1 LTIGFLFVSLQLKSI
16 VAMERILLN
25 KLLEWKEMPN
35 RKPLI
40 IRGARQTGKTWLMR
54 EFGKKAFKKM
64 VYVNFE
70 NEPRFRDLFIKDY
83 NTARII
89 SMLELHLNE
98 KIDAEDTLLIFD
110 EIQAVDGGLTS
121 LKYFCEEAPQYA
133 IVAAGSLL
141 GISFHANQSF
151 PVGKVD
157 FLDLYPMSLEEFMC
171 AAGKK
176 MLWDAMV
183 AQEWDMV
190 ATFHDELLQM
200 LRIYMYVGGMPEVV
214 KQWVD
219 NQDFFAVREKQQ
231 NILRSYVADFSK
243 HIPDDQVPRVNMVWD
258 SLPAQLAKENK
269 KFIYGIIRDGAR
281 AKDFELAIMW
291 LYNCGLVLKSHRVK
305 VPSMPLKAYQD
316 FQTFK
321 LFMVDVGLLGAAV
334 GLQTQMLLE
343 GNRLFTEFKGA
354 LAEQY
359 VMQELSAQNFD
370 YIGYWTNERSTAEVD
385 FVIQQKGEVV
395 PIEVK
400 SGENLRSRSFTQF
413 CRTYEPKIAFKA
425 STLPYHGGME
435 IVNVPL
441 YGIIAALSAG
451 Q

>member
-1 LTIGFLFVSLQLKSI
+1 
-16 VAMERILLN
+16 
-25 KLLEWKEMPN
+25 MPN

-133 IVAAGSLL
+133 IEAAGSLL

>member
-1 LTIGFLFVSLQLKSI
+1 
-16 VAMERILLN
+16 MERNLLN
-25 KLLEWKEMPN
+25 KLLKWKEMPN

-110 EIQAVDGGLTS
+110 ERQAVDGGLTS

-141 GISFHANQSF
+141 GISLHPNQSF

-354 LAEQY
+354 LTEQY

-370 YIGYWTNERSTAEVD
+370 YIGYWTNERSTPEVD

-441 YGIIAALSAG
+441 YGIIPALTAG

>member
-1 LTIGFLFVSLQLKSI
+1 
-16 VAMERILLN
+16 
-25 KLLEWKEMPN
+25 
-35 RKPLI
+35 
-40 IRGARQTGKTWLMR
+40 MR
-54 EFGKKAFKKM
+54 EIGKKAFKKM

-70 NEPRFRDLFIKDY
+70 NEPRFHDLFIKDY

-141 GISFHANQSF
+141 GISLHANQSF

-370 YIGYWTNERSTAEVD
+370 YIGYWTNERSTTEVD

-441 YGIIAALSAG
+441 YGIIPALSAG

>member
-1 LTIGFLFVSLQLKSI
+1 
-16 VAMERILLN
+16 MERNLLN

-141 GISFHANQSF
+141 GISLHANQSF

-321 LFMVDVGLLGAAV
+321 LFMVYVGLLGAAV

-370 YIGYWTNERSTAEVD
+370 YIGYWTNERSTTEVD

-441 YGIIAALSAG
+441 YGIIPALSAG

>member
-1 LTIGFLFVSLQLKSI
+1 MK
-16 VAMERILLN
+16 RNLLN
-25 KLLEWKEMPN
+25 KLLKWKEMPN

-141 GISFHANQSF
+141 GISLHANQSF

-316 FQTFK
+316 LQTFK

-354 LAEQY
+354 LTEQY

-441 YGIIAALSAG
+441 YGIIPALSAG

>member
-1 LTIGFLFVSLQLKSI
+1 
-16 VAMERILLN
+16 
-25 KLLEWKEMPN
+25 MPN

-141 GISFHANQSF
+141 GISLHANQSF

-316 FQTFK
+316 LQTFK

-354 LAEQY
+354 LTEQY

-441 YGIIAALSAG
+441 YGIIPALTAG

>member
-1 LTIGFLFVSLQLKSI
+1 
-16 VAMERILLN
+16 MERNLLN
-25 KLLEWKEMPN
+25 KLLKWKEMPN

-70 NEPRFRDLFIKDY
+70 NEPRFHNLFIKDY

-141 GISFHANQSF
+141 GISLHANQSF

-291 LYNCGLVLKSHRVK
+291 LFNCGLVLKSHRVK

-354 LAEQY
+354 LTEQY

-385 FVIQQKGEVV
+385 FVIQHKGEVV

-441 YGIIAALSAG
+441 YGIIPALSAG

>member
-1 LTIGFLFVSLQLKSI
+1 
-16 VAMERILLN
+16 MERNLLD
-25 KLLEWKEMPN
+25 KLLKWKDMPN

-54 EFGKKAFKKM
+54 EFGKRAFRNM

-70 NEPRFRDLFIKDY
+70 NEPRFRDLFVKDY
-83 NTARII
+83 NTSRII

-98 KIDAEDTLLIFD
+98 RIDARDTLLIFD
-110 EIQAVDGGLTS
+110 EIQAVEGGLTS

-157 FLDLYPMSLEEFMC
+157 FLDLYPMTLEEFMC
-171 AAGKK
+171 ASGKK

-183 AQEWDMV
+183 EQEWDMV
-190 ATFHDELLQM
+190 ASFHDELIQM
-200 LRIYMYVGGMPEVV
+200 LRTYMYVGGMPEVV
-214 KQWVD
+214 KQWID

-243 HIPDDQVPRVNMVWD
+243 HIPDEQVPRVNMVWD

-269 KFIYGIIRDGAR
+269 KFIYGIIREGAR
-281 AKDFELAIMW
+281 AKEFELAIMW

-334 GLQTQMLLE
+334 GLQAQVLVE
-343 GNRLFTEFKGA
+343 GDRLFTEFKGA
-354 LAEQY
+354 MAEQY
-359 VMQELSAQNFD
+359 VMQELSARNYD
-370 YIGYWTNERSTAEVD
+370 YIGYWTNERSTSEVD
-385 FVIQQKGEVV
+385 FIVQQKGEVI

-413 CRTYEPKIAFKA
+413 CKTYEPKIAFKA
-425 STLPYHGGME
+425 STLPYHGGAGM
-435 IVNVPL
+435 VNVPL
-441 YGIIAALSAG
+441 YGIIPALSAG
-451 Q
+451 R

>member
-1 LTIGFLFVSLQLKSI
+1 
-16 VAMERILLN
+16 MERNLLD
-25 KLLEWKEMPN
+25 KLLKWKDMPN

-54 EFGKKAFKKM
+54 EFGKRAFRNM

-70 NEPRFRDLFIKDY
+70 NEPRFRDLFVKDY
-83 NTARII
+83 NTSRII

-98 KIDAEDTLLIFD
+98 RIDARDTLLIFD
-110 EIQAVDGGLTS
+110 EIQAVEGGLTS

-141 GISFHANQSF
+141 GISLHANQSF

-157 FLDLYPMSLEEFMC
+157 FLDLYPLTLEEFMC
-171 AAGKK
+171 ASGKK

-183 AQEWDMV
+183 EQEWDMV
-190 ATFHDELLQM
+190 ASFHDELIQM
-200 LRIYMYVGGMPEVV
+200 LRTYMYVGGMPEVV
-214 KQWVD
+214 KQWID

-243 HIPDDQVPRVNMVWD
+243 HIPDEQVPRVNMVWD

-269 KFIYGIIRDGAR
+269 KFIYGIIREGAR
-281 AKDFELAIMW
+281 AKEFELAIMW

-334 GLQTQMLLE
+334 GLQAQVLVE
-343 GNRLFTEFKGA
+343 GDRLFTEFKGA
-354 LAEQY
+354 MAEQY
-359 VMQELSAQNFD
+359 VMQELSARNYD
-370 YIGYWTNERSTAEVD
+370 YIGYWTNERSTSEVD
-385 FVIQQKGEVV
+385 FIVQQKGEVI

-413 CRTYEPKIAFKA
+413 CKTYEPKIAFKA
-425 STLPYHGGME
+425 STLPYHGGAGM
-435 IVNVPL
+435 VNVPL
-441 YGIIAALSAG
+441 YGIIPALSAG
-451 Q
+451 R

>member
-1 LTIGFLFVSLQLKSI
+1 ML
-16 VAMERILLN
+16 M
-25 KLLEWKEMPN
+25 LEEE
-35 RKPLI
+35 LI
-40 IRGARQTGKTWLMR
+40 
-54 EFGKKAFKKM
+54 
-64 VYVNFE
+64 
-70 NEPRFRDLFIKDY
+70 FIKVF
-83 NTARII
+83 
-89 SMLELHLNE
+89 
-98 KIDAEDTLLIFD
+98 K
-110 EIQAVDGGLTS
+110 
-121 LKYFCEEAPQYA
+121 
-133 IVAAGSLL
+133 
-141 GISFHANQSF
+141 
-151 PVGKVD
+151 
-157 FLDLYPMSLEEFMC
+157 
-171 AAGKK
+171 
-176 MLWDAMV
+176 
-183 AQEWDMV
+183 
-190 ATFHDELLQM
+190 
-200 LRIYMYVGGMPEVV
+200 
-214 KQWVD
+214 
-219 NQDFFAVREKQQ
+219 KQQ

-354 LAEQY
+354 LTEQY

-441 YGIIAALSAG
+441 YGIIPALTAG

>member
-1 LTIGFLFVSLQLKSI
+1 
-16 VAMERILLN
+16 MERNLLN
-25 KLLEWKEMPN
+25 KLLKWKEMPN

-141 GISFHANQSF
+141 GISLHANQSF

-157 FLDLYPMSLEEFMC
+157 FLDLYPMTLEEFMC

-354 LAEQY
+354 LTEQY

-441 YGIIAALSAG
+441 YGIIPALSAG

>member
-1 LTIGFLFVSLQLKSI
+1 
-16 VAMERILLN
+16 MERNLLN
-25 KLLEWKEMPN
+25 KLLKWKEMPN

-141 GISFHANQSF
+141 GISLHANQSF

-354 LAEQY
+354 LTEQY

-385 FVIQQKGEVV
+385 FVIQHKGEVV

-441 YGIIAALSAG
+441 YGIIPALSAG

>member
-1 LTIGFLFVSLQLKSI
+1 
-16 VAMERILLN
+16 MERNLLN
-25 KLLEWKEMPN
+25 KLLKWKEMPN

-54 EFGKKAFKKM
+54 EFGNKAFKKM

-141 GISFHANQSF
+141 GISLHANQSF

-441 YGIIAALSAG
+441 YGIIPALSAG

>member
-1 LTIGFLFVSLQLKSI
+1 
-16 VAMERILLN
+16 
-25 KLLEWKEMPN
+25 
-35 RKPLI
+35 
-40 IRGARQTGKTWLMR
+40 MR

-141 GISFHANQSF
+141 GISLHANQSF
-151 PVGKVD
+151 PVGKVE
-157 FLDLYPMSLEEFMC
+157 FLDLYPMTLEEFMC

-354 LAEQY
+354 LTEQY

-441 YGIIAALSAG
+441 YGIIPALSAG

>member
-1 LTIGFLFVSLQLKSI
+1 
-16 VAMERILLN
+16 
-25 KLLEWKEMPN
+25 
-35 RKPLI
+35 
-40 IRGARQTGKTWLMR
+40 MR

-70 NEPRFRDLFIKDY
+70 NEPRFHDLFIKDY

-141 GISFHANQSF
+141 GISLHANQSF

-370 YIGYWTNERSTAEVD
+370 YIGYWTNERSTTEVD

-441 YGIIAALSAG
+441 YGIIPALSAG

>member
-1 LTIGFLFVSLQLKSI
+1 
-16 VAMERILLN
+16 
-25 KLLEWKEMPN
+25 
-35 RKPLI
+35 
-40 IRGARQTGKTWLMR
+40 MR

-141 GISFHANQSF
+141 GISLHANQSF

-370 YIGYWTNERSTAEVD
+370 YIGYWTNERSTTEVD

-441 YGIIAALSAG
+441 YGIIPALSAG

>member
-1 LTIGFLFVSLQLKSI
+1 
-16 VAMERILLN
+16 MERNLLN
-25 KLLEWKEMPN
+25 KLLKWKEMPN

-141 GISFHANQSF
+141 GISLHANQSF

-441 YGIIAALSAG
+441 YGIIPALSAG

>member
-1 LTIGFLFVSLQLKSI
+1 
-16 VAMERILLN
+16 
-25 KLLEWKEMPN
+25 
-35 RKPLI
+35 
-40 IRGARQTGKTWLMR
+40 MR

-141 GISFHANQSF
+141 GISLHANQSF

-183 AQEWDMV
+183 VQEWDMV

-441 YGIIAALSAG
+441 YGIIPALTAG

>member
-1 LTIGFLFVSLQLKSI
+1 
-16 VAMERILLN
+16 
-25 KLLEWKEMPN
+25 MPN

-141 GISFHANQSF
+141 GISLHANQSF

-183 AQEWDMV
+183 VQEWDMV

-441 YGIIAALSAG
+441 YGIIPALTAG

>member
-1 LTIGFLFVSLQLKSI
+1 
-16 VAMERILLN
+16 MERNLLN
-25 KLLEWKEMPN
+25 KLLKWKEMPN

-54 EFGKKAFKKM
+54 EFGNKAFKKM

-141 GISFHANQSF
+141 GISLHANQSF

-157 FLDLYPMSLEEFMC
+157 FLDLYPMTLEEFMC

-385 FVIQQKGEVV
+385 FVIQHKGEVV

-413 CRTYEPKIAFKA
+413 CMTYEPKIAIKA
-425 STLPYHGGME
+425 STLPYHGGMD

-441 YGIIAALSAG
+441 YGIIPALSAG

>member
-1 LTIGFLFVSLQLKSI
+1 
-16 VAMERILLN
+16 
-25 KLLEWKEMPN
+25 MPN

-89 SMLELHLNE
+89 SMLELHL
-98 KIDAEDTLLIFD
+98 
-110 EIQAVDGGLTS
+110 TS

-141 GISFHANQSF
+141 GISLHANQSF

-441 YGIIAALSAG
+441 YGIIPALSAG

>member
-1 LTIGFLFVSLQLKSI
+1 
-16 VAMERILLN
+16 MERNLLN
-25 KLLEWKEMPN
+25 KLLKWKEMPN

-54 EFGKKAFKKM
+54 EFGNKAFKKM

-89 SMLELHLNE
+89 SMIELHLNE

-141 GISFHANQSF
+141 GISLHANQSF

-157 FLDLYPMSLEEFMC
+157 FLDLYPMTLEEFMC

-190 ATFHDELLQM
+190 ATFHDELLQL

-385 FVIQQKGEVV
+385 FVIQHKGEVV

-425 STLPYHGGME
+425 STLPYHGGMD

-441 YGIIAALSAG
+441 YGIIPALSAG

>member
-1 LTIGFLFVSLQLKSI
+1 
-16 VAMERILLN
+16 MERNLLN
-25 KLLEWKEMPN
+25 KLLKWKEMPN

-40 IRGARQTGKTWLMR
+40 IRGARQTGKTWLLR

-141 GISFHANQSF
+141 GISLHANQSF

-243 HIPDDQVPRVNMVWD
+243 HIPNDQVPRVNMVWD

-425 STLPYHGGME
+425 STLPYHSGME

-441 YGIIAALSAG
+441 YGIIPALSAG

>member
-1 LTIGFLFVSLQLKSI
+1 
-16 VAMERILLN
+16 
-25 KLLEWKEMPN
+25 
-35 RKPLI
+35 
-40 IRGARQTGKTWLMR
+40 MR

-70 NEPRFRDLFIKDY
+70 NEPRFRVLFIKDY

-141 GISFHANQSF
+141 GISLHANQSF

-354 LAEQY
+354 LTEQY

-441 YGIIAALSAG
+441 YGIIPALSAG